1 MLSAQAC
8 APLDALDM
16 RLLDEW
22 QRDFPLTSRPFAN
35 LAQRLDLDEA
45 DVLTRLTHLS
55 RRAAISRIGAVVR
68 PNSVGVSTLA
78 ALAVPEAQLAR
89 VARLVNAEAGVNHN
103 YHRENRWNLW
113 FVATGPDRD
122 HLSATLARI
131 TQRSGLPL
139 LDLPMERAFH
149 LDLGFSLRGQ
159 AGKPR
164 ARTAAVRRPL
174 DAGAR
179 QLLDLVA
186 QGLPLTPR
194 PYQQLAVELG
204 TEEAAV
210 LRQLDALCRTG
221 VISRFGVV
229 VRHRALGWRANA
241 MLVWDLPDHQVAAAG
256 QRLAALPGVT
266 LCYQRRRDK
275 LHWPFNLYAMVHAK
289 TREQAQQVIAK
300 TTALPEL
307 TGARSD
313 ILYSLRCFKQTG
325 ALLGKTR
332 RTA

>member
-22 QRDFPLTSRPFAN
+22 QRNFPLTSRPFAN

-186 QGLPLTPR
+186 QG
-194 PYQQLAVELG
+194 
-204 TEEAAV
+204 
-210 LRQLDALCRTG
+210 RTG

-241 MLVWDLPDHQVAAAG
+241 MLVWDLPDHQMAAAG

>member
-35 LAQRLDLDEA
+35 LAQRLDL
-45 DVLTRLTHLS
+45 S

-78 ALAVPEAQLAR
+78 ALAVPEAELAR
-89 VARLVNAEAGVNHN
+89 VAGLVNAEAGVNHN

-122 HLSATLARI
+122 HLSATLTRI

-139 LDLPMERAFH
+139 LDFGE
-149 LDLGFSLRGQ
+149 
-159 AGKPR
+159 AGLHTTH
-164 ARTAAVRRPL
+164 ARLQISYACAKL
-174 DAGAR
+174 F
-179 QLLDLVA
+179 QS
-186 QGLPLTPR
+186 LPLTPR

-229 VRHRALGWRANA
+229 VHHRALGWRANA